1 MLKKLAKFLFSILL
15 AFIIVFGGFWM
26 FFGDLVKEEYAAY
39 RKSSAPILLYH
50 AVGEPVEIEWPPSLI
65 LPSSLFEAHLQY
77 LTQEGYKVV
86 SVEELVSLLQ
96 NGGNLDKVI
105 AMSFDD
111 GYRNNHTDALPLLKK
126 YNAKASFYV
135 VHRDIGKTI
144 YMDNDRLLD
153 LLANGMEIGSHTINH
168 APLALID
175 PKYLPWEVGS
185 AKKFIEKNLDG
196 YNLKGIAYP
205 NGGYNAKVIEAVK
218 EYKFTYGLTGKVGA
232 NTHQSFQKAPYELQR
247 ISIVDDG
254 NGLEGFKRRLER
266 AYLWGF
272 LQTRGIDL
280 NIIRDFMMQ

>member
-65 LPSSLFEAHLQY
+65 LPASLFEAHLQY
-77 LTQEGYKVV
+77 LTKEGYKVV
-86 SVEELVSLLQ
+86 SVEELVSLLE
-96 NGGNLDKVI
+96 NGGNLDKVV

-144 YMDNDRLLD
+144 YMDNDRLID

-185 AKKFIEKNLDG
+185 AKKFIEKNLNG

-205 NGGYNAKVIEAVK
+205 NGGYNPKVIEAVK

-280 NIIRDFMMQ
+280 NIIRDFLMQ

>member
-65 LPSSLFEAHLQY
+65 MPASLFESHLQY
-77 LTQEGYKVV
+77 LNQEGYKVV
-86 SVEELVSLLQ
+86 SVEDLVSLLK
-96 NGGNLDKVI
+96 NGGNLDKVV
-105 AMSFDD
+105 ALSFDD

-126 YNAKASFYV
+126 YDAKASFYI

-144 YMDNDRLLD
+144 YMGKDRLLD
-153 LLANGMEIGSHTINH
+153 LLDSGMEIGSHTINH

-185 AKKFIEKNLDG
+185 AKKFIERDLEG
-196 YNLKGIAYP
+196 YELKGIAYP
-205 NGGYNAKVIEAVK
+205 NGGYNEKVLAAVK
-218 EYKFTYGLTGKVGA
+218 EYNFSYGLTGKVGA
-232 NTHQSFQKAPYELQR
+232 NTHQTFQKTPYELYR

-280 NIIRDFMMQ
+280 NILRDFLMQ

>member
-50 AVGEPVEIEWPPSLI
+50 AVGEPVEIEWPSSLI
-65 LPSSLFEAHLQY
+65 LSASLFEAHLQY
-77 LTQEGYKVV
+77 LTKEDYKVV

-96 NGGNLDKVI
+96 NGGNLDKVV

-144 YMDNDRLLD
+144 YMDNDSLIE

-205 NGGYNAKVIEAVK
+205 NGGYNAKVVEAVK

-280 NIIRDFMMQ
+280 NIIRDFLMQ

>member
-65 LPSSLFEAHLQY
+65 LPASLFEAHLQY
-77 LTQEGYKVV
+77 LTKEDYKVV

-144 YMDNDRLLD
+144 YMDNDSLLD

-196 YNLKGIAYP
+196 YILKGIAYP

-254 NGLEGFKRRLER
+254 NGLESFKRRLER

-280 NIIRDFMMQ
+280 NIIRDFLMQ

>member
-65 LPSSLFEAHLQY
+65 LSASLFEAHLQY

-86 SVEELVSLLQ
+86 SVEELVSLLE
-96 NGGNLDKVI
+96 NGGNLDKVV
-105 AMSFDD
+105 AVSFED

-126 YNAKASFYV
+126 YDAKASFYV

-144 YMDNDRLLD
+144 YMDNDRLID

-185 AKKFIEKNLDG
+185 AKKFIEKNLNG
-196 YNLKGIAYP
+196 YILKGIAYP

-280 NIIRDFMMQ
+280 NIIRDFLMQ

>member
-65 LPSSLFEAHLQY
+65 LPASLFEAHLQY
-77 LTQEGYKVV
+77 LTKEDYKVV

-96 NGGNLDKVI
+96 NGGNLDKVV

-144 YMDNDRLLD
+144 YMDNDSLLD

-196 YNLKGIAYP
+196 YILKGIAYP

-254 NGLEGFKRRLER
+254 NGLDGFKRRLER

-280 NIIRDFMMQ
+280 NIIRDFLMQ

>member
-1 MLKKLAKFLFSILL
+1 MLKKLAKFLFSIIL
-15 AFIIVFGGFWM
+15 AFIIVFGGFWI
-26 FFGDLVKEEYAAY
+26 FFGDTVKEEFAAY

-65 LPSSLFEAHLQY
+65 MPASLFESHLQY

-86 SVEELVSLLQ
+86 SVEELVKLLQ
-96 NGGNLDKVI
+96 NGDSLDKVV

-111 GYRNNHTDALPLLKK
+111 GYRNNHSDALPLLKK
-126 YNAKASFYV
+126 YNAKASFYIV
-135 VHRDIGKTI
+135 QRDIGKTI
-144 YMDNDRLLD
+144 YMSKDNLLELLD
-153 LLANGMEIGSHTINH
+153 NGMEIGSHTINH

-196 YNLKGIAYP
+196 YVLKGIAYP
-205 NGGYNAKVIEAVK
+205 NGGYNAKVLEAVM
-218 EYKFTYGLTGKVGA
+218 EYEFTYGLTGKVGA
-232 NTHQSFQKAPYELQR
+232 NTQQSFHKSPFELQR

-280 NIIRDFMMQ
+280 NVVRDFLMQ

>member
-96 NGGNLDKVI
+96 NGGNLDKVV

-196 YNLKGIAYP
+196 YILKGIAYP

-254 NGLEGFKRRLER
+254 NGLDGFKRRLER

-280 NIIRDFMMQ
+280 NIIRDFLMQ

>member
-1 MLKKLAKFLFSILL
+1 MLKKLAKFLFSIVL
-15 AFIIVFGGFWM
+15 AFIIVFGGFWI

-50 AVGEPVEIEWPPSLI
+50 AVGEPVEIEWPSSLI
-65 LPSSLFEAHLQY
+65 ISASLFESHLQY

-86 SVEELVSLLQ
+86 SVEKLVSLLQ
-96 NGGNLDKVI
+96 NGGDLDKVV

-111 GYRNNHTDALPLLKK
+111 GYRNNHTDAFPLLKK

-135 VHRDIGKTI
+135 VHRDIGKII
-144 YMDNDRLLD
+144 YMDKAKLLELLD
-153 LLANGMEIGSHTINH
+153 NGMEIGSHTINH

-196 YNLKGIAYP
+196 YILKGIAYP
-205 NGGYNAKVIEAVK
+205 NGGYNAKVLEAVR
-218 EYKFTYGLTGKVGA
+218 EYEFTYGLTGKVGA
-232 NTHQSFQKAPYELQR
+232 NTHESFKKAPFELQR

-272 LQTRGIDL
+272 LQTRGVDL
-280 NIIRDFMMQ
+280 NIVRDFLMQ

>member
-50 AVGEPVEIEWPPSLI
+50 AVGEPVKIEWPPSLI
-65 LPSSLFEAHLQY
+65 LSASLFEAHLQY

-153 LLANGMEIGSHTINH
+153 LLSNGMEIGSHTINH

-196 YNLKGIAYP
+196 YILKGIAYP

-280 NIIRDFMMQ
+280 NIIRDFLMQ

>member
-1 MLKKLAKFLFSILL
+1 M
-15 AFIIVFGGFWM
+15 
-26 FFGDLVKEEYAAY
+26 
-39 RKSSAPILLYH
+39 
-50 AVGEPVEIEWPPSLI
+50 
-65 LPSSLFEAHLQY
+65 
-77 LTQEGYKVV
+77 
-86 SVEELVSLLQ
+86 SVEELVRLLK
-96 NGGNLDKVI
+96 NGGNLDKVV

-126 YNAKASFYV
+126 YNAKASFYI

-144 YMDNDRLLD
+144 YMGKDRLLD
-153 LLANGMEIGSHTINH
+153 LLDSGMEIGSHTINH

-185 AKKFIEKNLDG
+185 AKKFIERDLDG
-196 YNLKGIAYP
+196 YELKGIAYP
-205 NGGYNAKVIEAVK
+205 NGGYNEKVLAAVK
-218 EYKFTYGLTGKVGA
+218 EYNFSYGLTGKVGA
-232 NTHQSFQKAPYELQR
+232 NTHQTFQKTPYELYR

-280 NIIRDFMMQ
+280 NIIRDFLMQ

>member
-65 LPSSLFEAHLQY
+65 LPVSLFEAHLQY
-77 LTQEGYKVV
+77 LTKEDYKVV
-86 SVEELVSLLQ
+86 SVEELVSLLH

-144 YMDNDRLLD
+144 YMDNDRLID

-280 NIIRDFMMQ
+280 NIIRDFLMQ

>member
-65 LPSSLFEAHLQY
+65 LPASLFEAHLQY
-77 LTQEGYKVV
+77 LTKEDYKVV

-96 NGGNLDKVI
+96 NGGNLDKVV

-280 NIIRDFMMQ
+280 NIIRDFLMQ

>member
-65 LPSSLFEAHLQY
+65 LPASLFEAHLQY
-77 LTQEGYKVV
+77 LTKEGYKVV

-96 NGGNLDKVI
+96 NGGNLDKVV

-135 VHRDIGKTI
+135 VHRDIGKSI
-144 YMDNDRLLD
+144 YMDNDSLLY

-196 YNLKGIAYP
+196 YILKGIAYP
-205 NGGYNAKVIEAVK
+205 NGGYNARVIEAVK

-280 NIIRDFMMQ
+280 NIIRDFLMQ

>member
-65 LPSSLFEAHLQY
+65 LPASLFEAHLQY
-77 LTQEGYKVV
+77 LTKEGYKVV

-196 YNLKGIAYP
+196 YILKGIAYP

-280 NIIRDFMMQ
+280 NIIRDFLMQ

>member
-86 SVEELVSLLQ
+86 SVEELVSLLE

-144 YMDNDRLLD
+144 YMDNDRLID

-280 NIIRDFMMQ
+280 NIIRDFLMQ

>member
-1 MLKKLAKFLFSILL
+1 MLRKLAKFLFSILL

-65 LPSSLFEAHLQY
+65 MPASLFEAHLQY

-96 NGGNLDKVI
+96 NGGNLDKIV

-111 GYRNNHTDALPLLKK
+111 GYRNNHTDAFPLLKK

-196 YNLKGIAYP
+196 YILKGIAYP
-205 NGGYNAKVIEAVK
+205 NGGYNEKVIESVK
-218 EYKFTYGLTGKVGA
+218 EYNFSYGLTGKVGA

-280 NIIRDFMMQ
+280 NIIRDFLMQ

>member
-65 LPSSLFEAHLQY
+65 LPASLFEAHLQY
-77 LTQEGYKVV
+77 LTREGYKVV

-280 NIIRDFMMQ
+280 NIIRDFLMQ

>member
-65 LPSSLFEAHLQY
+65 LPASLFEAHLQY
-77 LTQEGYKVV
+77 LTKEGYKVV
-86 SVEELVSLLQ
+86 SVKELVSLLE
-96 NGGNLDKVI
+96 NGGNLDKVV

-218 EYKFTYGLTGKVGA
+218 EYKFIYGLTGKVGA

-280 NIIRDFMMQ
+280 NIIRDFLMQ

>member
-1 MLKKLAKFLFSILL
+1 MLEKLAKFLFSILL

-86 SVEELVSLLQ
+86 SVEELVSLLE

-153 LLANGMEIGSHTINH
+153 LLSNGMEIGSHTINH

-196 YNLKGIAYP
+196 YILKGIAYP

-280 NIIRDFMMQ
+280 NIIRDFLMQ

>member
-65 LPSSLFEAHLQY
+65 LPASLFEAHLQY
-77 LTQEGYKVV
+77 LTKEDYKVV

-153 LLANGMEIGSHTINH
+153 LLVNGMEIGSHTINH

-196 YNLKGIAYP
+196 YILKGIAYP

-280 NIIRDFMMQ
+280 NIIRDFLMQ

>member
-86 SVEELVSLLQ
+86 SVEELVSFLQ

-144 YMDNDRLLD
+144 YMDNDRLID
-153 LLANGMEIGSHTINH
+153 LLTNGMEIGSHTINH

-196 YNLKGIAYP
+196 YILKGIAYP

-280 NIIRDFMMQ
+280 NIIRDFLMQ

>member
-65 LPSSLFEAHLQY
+65 LPASLFEAHLQY

-96 NGGNLDKVI
+96 NGGDLDKVI

-218 EYKFTYGLTGKVGA
+218 EYKFTYGLSGKVGA

-272 LQTRGIDL
+272 L
-280 NIIRDFMMQ
+280 

>member
-144 YMDNDRLLD
+144 YMDNDRLID

-280 NIIRDFMMQ
+280 NIIRDFLMQ